1 MLHSRLCCCVVSL
14 TLTQPASLGFA
25 RAAPDDTID
34 LCLQF
39 IHSFIHSSPC
49 LYAVSESALAAAA
62 PQHGLT
68 RNKRMKELSVVAA
81 ASTMANV
88 KLEPR

>member
-1 MLHSRLCCCVVSL
+1 MLHSRLCCFVVSR
-14 TLTQPASLGFA
+14 THAAASLGFE
-25 RAAPDDTID
+25 RAAPGDTID